1 MRSRADEEKPK
12 GRALS
17 NFAVRIR
24 YGFLRLRLRY
34 GPEMCMTLDGD
45 TKALEAG

>member
-1 MRSRADEEKPK
+1 MRSRPDEEKPN

-24 YGFLRLRLRY
+24 YGFLRAPTEIR
-34 GPEMCMTLDGD
+34 TGD
-45 TKALEAG
+45 VYDTRR